1 MIGAH
6 VRGDHPLAEAAARR
20 ADLVQTFLGDP
31 QSWKPP
37 PPHPDAAAIRSS
49 PFPFY
54 VHAPYPINVGSPN
67 NRIRIPSR
75 KIIAAS
81 ASAAEELGA
90 VALIVH
96 GGHIGDD
103 EGAEVGYERWRK
115 TLQTLETDVPIYIEN
130 TAGGGNAIAR
140 SIDGYAPLWEA
151 IGDLGVGVCLDTCH
165 AWSAGE
171 DLESVV
177 DRLTAAT
184 GGVDLVH
191 LNDSRDPKGSG
202 RDRHDNLGAGHIPPE
217 LLVGVVTAAGAP
229 VVVETPGGA
238 AEQGADIGWIRE
250 RL

>member
-6 VRGDHPLAEAAARR
+6 VRGEDLVAEATARH
-20 ADLVQTFLGDP
+20 ADVVQTFLGDP
-31 QSWKPP
+31 QSWKAP
-37 PPHPDAAAIRSS
+37 PPHPHADAIRTS
-49 PFPFY
+49 PLPLY

-67 NRIRIPSR
+67 NKIRIPSR
-75 KIIAAS
+75 QTIAA
-81 ASAAEELGA
+81 AAAAAQELGA

-103 EGAEVGYERWRK
+103 EEAAVGYERWRK
-115 TLQTLETDVPIYIEN
+115 ALHPLETELPIYIEN

-140 SIDGYAPLWEA
+140 SIDSYGPLWDA

-191 LNDSRDPKGSG
+191 LNDSRDPRGSG

-217 LLVGVVTAAGAP
+217 LLVGVVKAAGAP
-229 VVVETPGGA
+229 VVVETPGGS
-238 AEQGADIGWIRE
+238 AEQGADIAWIRQ